1 MTVIKRT
8 DGLGGTL
15 NRSLKN
21 NIIQIKITKTKLLT
35 NTAKKNYFFCFF
47 FINGLWPL
55 YSVFVPVFMNT
66 IVTFFT
72 LLVHKT

>member
-21 NIIQIKITKTKLLT
+21 NIIQIKLTKTKLLT
-35 NTAKKNYFFCFF
+35 NTAKKTSFFSF
-47 FINGLWPL
+47 FIIFTL
-55 YSVFVPVFMNT
+55 YSVFVPVFLDNIT
-66 IVTFFT
+66 TYFFT
-72 LLVHKT
+72 CLCLVHKT